1 MEEIK
6 LTPEDLSYT
15 HEKWLAG
22 HPEPEFKNWGLISKD
37 GLGKNMEYS
46 QIQKA
51 KNYTFY
57 TALEFTLITMKK
69 VYTEKLSSIIPER
82 REMYRAELLKDA
94 EGKYSGYG
102 LRELIDRWHKNKFE
116 KVDGFKYQQ
125 VKGQQDRLRSGEY
138 SYSAIQI
145 NDFHTAVLNFE
156 LAEFLRGNES
166 KPEVVAEE
174 TAPPERRETNA
185 VKYKLLDLF
194 FKGTPEYK
202 DLKIKDQEHIL
213 GFILGCSADTAKDIK
228 NEATKSKPDG
238 RYINKITMD
247 RFTELLDKIKKGE
260 LT

>member
-6 LTPEDLSYT
+6 LIPEALSYT
-15 HEKWLAG
+15 YEKWLAG
-22 HPEPEFKNWGLISKD
+22 HPEPEFKNWGLISED

-69 VYTEKLSSIIPER
+69 VYTEKLLSIIPER
-82 REMYRAELLKDA
+82 REMYRAELLKEA

-102 LRELIDRWHKNKFE
+102 TKELIDRWHKNKFE
-116 KVDGFKYQQ
+116 KIDGLKYKQ
-125 VKGQQDRLRSGEY
+125 VKDSHERLESEK
-138 SYSAIQI
+138 SSSAATHI

-185 VKYKLLDLF
+185 VKYKLLDHF
-194 FKGTPEYK
+194 FKGNPEYDK
-202 DLKIKDQEHIL
+202 LLIKDQEHLL
-213 GFILGCSADTAKDIK
+213 GFILGCRADTAKDIK

-247 RFTELLDKIKKGE
+247 RFTELSDKIKKGE